1 MGGSEPLVSSCDINL
16 VDCDQ
21 LKKINKNHRKYQS
34 VLLHGIKV
42 NIVSQ
47 TSISALCMCEL
58 VGNIKH
64 LTGDLGRNKKMVTV
78 SREMMRWVLMSES

>member
-1 MGGSEPLVSSCDINL
+1 MVGSEPLVSSCDINL

-21 LKKINKNHRKYQS
+21 LKKKKNKNHRKYQS

-47 TSISALCMCEL
+47 TSISASCMCEL

-64 LTGDLGRNKKMVTV
+64 LTEDLGRNKK
-78 SREMMRWVLMSES
+78 W

>member
-1 MGGSEPLVSSCDINL
+1 MGSEPLVSTCDSNL

-21 LKKINKNHRKYQS
+21 LKKQIKTTENMS

-47 TSISALCMCEL
+47 TSISASCMCEL
-58 VGNIKH
+58 LGNIKH
-64 LTGDLGRNKKMVTV
+64 LTEDLGTNRK
-78 SREMMRWVLMSES
+78 W

>member
-1 MGGSEPLVSSCDINL
+1 MVGSEPLVSSCDINL
-16 VDCDQ
+16 VDCDK

-34 VLLHGIKV
+34 VLLHEIKV

-47 TSISALCMCEL
+47 TSISASCMGEL

-64 LTGDLGRNKKMVTV
+64 LTEDLGRNKKMVKVT
-78 SREMMRWVLMSES
+78 REMTR

>member
-1 MGGSEPLVSSCDINL
+1 MVGSEPLVSSCDINL

-21 LKKINKNHRKYQS
+21 LKKKKNKNHRKYQS

-47 TSISALCMCEL
+47 TSISASCMCEL

-64 LTGDLGRNKKMVTV
+64 LTEDLGRNKK
-78 SREMMRWVLMSES
+78 

>member
-1 MGGSEPLVSSCDINL
+1 M
-16 VDCDQ
+16 
-21 LKKINKNHRKYQS
+21 S

-42 NIVSQ
+42 NMVSQ

-64 LTGDLGRNKKMVTV
+64 LTEDLGTNKKMVKVT
-78 SREMMRWVLMSES
+78 REMMR